1 MQKINLA
8 YRRKDDA
15 IDGVLL
21 VKTVD
26 VRKSSNGGLY
36 LDMTVMDATGE
47 MNAKCWNWQENAA
60 VPAVNAPVRVKALI
74 TEFNGKLQMR
84 VDRIRAAREEEIEWS
99 DLVPTA
105 PRAPQEMYDELVACA
120 RSLENPELSRLA
132 VALLVEKKGQLLYW
146 PAAVSFHHAERS
158 GLLHH
163 TTTMLRAAQALLPI
177 YPYLNR
183 SLLLCG
189 VIAHDL
195 CKIDELSAGELGIA
209 SEYTKEGNLLGHI
222 VQGVAHVREVGAQLG
237 LSQEVLLLVEHMIL
251 SHHEIPEYG
260 SPKPPLFPEAQMLH
274 LLDMM
279 DARMFAMHE
288 ALLITPKGAFSDR
301 VRALEGR
308 KLYHPNLPEE
318 E

>member
-8 YRRKDDA
+8 YRRKDDP

-21 VKTVD
+21 IKTVD

-47 MNAKCWNWQENAA
+47 MNAKCWNWQENAP
-60 VPAVNAPVRVKALI
+60 VPKVNSPVRVKALI

-84 VDRIRAAREEEIEWS
+84 VDRIREAREEEVAWS

-105 PRAPQEMYDELVACA
+105 PRAPQEMYEELVACA
-120 RSLENPELSRLA
+120 RSLENQELSRLA
-132 VALLVEKKGQLLYW
+132 VALLVEKKEQLLFW

-163 TTTMLRAAQALLPI
+163 TTTMLRAAQALLPV

-209 SEYTKEGNLLGHI
+209 SEYTKAGNLVGHI
-222 VQGVAHVREVGAQLG
+222 VQGVAHLRQIGAQLG
-237 LSQEVLLLVEHMIL
+237 LSEEVLLLMEHMLL
-251 SHHEIPEYG
+251 SHHELPEYG

-274 LLDMM
+274 ILDML
-279 DARMFAMHE
+279 DARLFAMRE
-288 ALLITPKGAFSDR
+288 ALLSTPKGAFSDR
-301 VRALEGR
+301 VRALDGR
-308 KLYHPNLPEE
+308 KLYHPDLPEE
-318 E
+318 K

>member
-120 RSLENPELSRLA
+120 RSLGNPELSRLA
-132 VALLVEKKGQLLYW
+132 VALLVEKKEQLLYW

-237 LSQEVLLLVEHMIL
+237 
-251 SHHEIPEYG
+251 
-260 SPKPPLFPEAQMLH
+260 PLPG
-274 LLDMM
+274 
-279 DARMFAMHE
+279 
-288 ALLITPKGAFSDR
+288 GAPASWST
-301 VRALEGR
+301 
-308 KLYHPNLPEE
+308 
-318 E
+318 